1 MFDVIIIGGGI
12 AGLNASL
19 KLSKNN
25 RILLLDNRSYLG
37 GRIITHKKPVY
48 EIGGARFNTSHKRL
62 IKFVKKYDLPTYKL
76 NKTIDFVDNKT
87 KILKKNVNRDIDSFF
102 KEIIQKSNMLSKEK
116 LITMTFKDLCLLYKS
131 KSIVTKIISFFGYR
145 SEFDSLN
152 AYDALRCIKGDFN
165 GNKFYYVIQGG
176 LSRLCEKIG
185 ADIKS
190 NGGKIK
196 LKTYITDVTKI
207 NNSFTVKD
215 RTGHT
220 WTGHKIIFAVKPHQL
235 KQFPV
240 LKSIHPY
247 IQNIN
252 RVPLIR
258 IYAKYNVG
266 KNGVWFKGM
275 NRTTTNSFLRH
286 IIPMNESTGLIMI
299 SYTDDKDTQVYFNNN
314 KLLDTD
320 TLNDKIHKEVCRLF
334 PDKSIPKPTYFKCHL
349 WTEGV
354 HFWRKGSDSKKIYK
368 KILNPEKNI
377 FICGEG
383 FSLNQAW
390 IEGALDTSDRVVDF
404 INKSG

>member
-176 LSRLCEKIG
+176 L
-185 ADIKS
+185 
-190 NGGKIK
+190 
-196 LKTYITDVTKI
+196 
-207 NNSFTVKD
+207 
-215 RTGHT
+215 
-220 WTGHKIIFAVKPHQL
+220 
-235 KQFPV
+235 
-240 LKSIHPY
+240 
-247 IQNIN
+247 
-252 RVPLIR
+252 
-258 IYAKYNVG
+258 
-266 KNGVWFKGM
+266 
-275 NRTTTNSFLRH
+275 
-286 IIPMNESTGLIMI
+286 
-299 SYTDDKDTQVYFNNN
+299 
-314 KLLDTD
+314 
-320 TLNDKIHKEVCRLF
+320 
-334 PDKSIPKPTYFKCHL
+334 
-349 WTEGV
+349 
-354 HFWRKGSDSKKIYK
+354 
-368 KILNPEKNI
+368 
-377 FICGEG
+377 
-383 FSLNQAW
+383 
-390 IEGALDTSDRVVDF
+390 
-404 INKSG
+404 